1 MNNFHNFSFICYTY
15 FVRMGDKMF
24 GKVIRIDN
32 NLVTIEN
39 LGRKALSSLMN
50 CHIVFEDET
59 RKIVGEIVYID
70 EEIVKI
76 LLVGEIVEGIF
87 VSGIIKKP
95 SGISNIRIITMQE
108 LELIFG
114 KNELNRKNLFLGTSA
129 IYNNLSISVPLNSFF
144 ANHSAIIGNTG
155 SGKSCGIARILQNLF
170 ILNPEKPINAHIV
183 LFDAYGEYVNA
194 FQEMNNRGLRTVNY
208 TTKMPREGE
217 RQLTFPAYFLDV
229 DDLAILL
236 QVSSGEQIP
245 VLSKALKLVTIFK
258 SEDPVMKEYK
268 NDIIANCLLDIL
280 TSGKSSSH
288 IRDQIIAVL
297 SHYNTETLN
306 LDAIIHQPG
315 YDRTFKQCLLIDDQ
329 GKMNSI
335 FEVVKFL
342 QQFENVNLEKV
353 NVVKDFAYTLDDLY
367 YALEFALISEGTLN
381 SEESYKQNNILKT
394 RLQTIINSDEKEIFD
409 FGMYTSKEDFI
420 REMFGNTQLVNIN
433 LSNLDD
439 RFAKIMTK
447 LYSKLLFNYTTSR
460 VPRGEFSVNIILEEA
475 HRYVQN
481 DNDVDI
487 IGYNIFD
494 RITKEGRKY
503 GTLLTFITQRP
514 SELST
519 TALSQCANY
528 IVFRVFHPE
537 DLNIVKS
544 MSTNVA
550 EETLD
555 QVKALNPG
563 TAFCFGTGFKIP
575 TLVMFGLP
583 NPLPESTSLKI
594 SDLWY

>member
-1 MNNFHNFSFICYTY
+1 
-15 FVRMGDKMF
+15 MF
-24 GKVIRIDN
+24 GKVIRLDN
-32 NLVTIEN
+32 NEVTIEN
-39 LGRKALSSLMN
+39 LSRKAISSLMN
-50 CHIVFEDET
+50 CHIVFEDEA
-59 RKIVGEIVYID
+59 RKIVGEIIYID
-70 EEIVKI
+70 EAIVKV
-76 LLVGEIVEGIF
+76 LLVGEIVDDFF

-95 SGISNIRIITMQE
+95 SGISSIRIITMPE

-114 KNELNRKNLFLGTSA
+114 KNELSKDNLLLGKSA
-129 IYNNLSISVPLNSFF
+129 VYNNLNISVPLNSFF

-170 ILNPEKPINAHIV
+170 LVNPVKPINAHVI
-183 LFDAYGEYVNA
+183 LFDAYGEYINA
-194 FQEMNNRGLRTVNY
+194 FNELNNNGLKCVNY

-217 RQLTFPAYFLDV
+217 RQLSFPAYFLDV

-236 QVSSGEQIP
+236 QVQSGDQIP
-245 VLSKALKLVTIFK
+245 VLAKALKLVTIFK
-258 SEDPVMKEYK
+258 SEDPMMKEYK

-280 TSGKSSSH
+280 TSGRSSSH

-315 YDRTFKQCLLIDDQ
+315 YDRTLRQCLLIDEQ
-329 GKMNSI
+329 GKMNAI

-353 NVVKDFAYTLDDLY
+353 NVIKNFAYTLDDLY
-367 YALEFALISEGTLN
+367 YALEFALISEGSIN
-381 SEESYKQNNILKT
+381 NDEAYKQNNILKT
-394 RLQTIINSDEKEIFD
+394 RLQSIINGEEKEIFE
-409 FGMYTSKEDFI
+409 YSIYRSKEEFI
-420 REMFGNTQLVNIN
+420 KDMFRDTQLVNVN
-433 LSNLDD
+433 LSYLDD
-439 RFAKIMTK
+439 RFAKVMTK
-447 LYSKLLFNYTTSR
+447 LYSKLLFNYTTSLE
-460 VPRGEFSVNIILEEA
+460 PRGQFSVNIILEEA

-481 DNDVDI
+481 DNDINV

-537 DLNIVKS
+537 DLNIVRS

-550 EETLD
+550 GETLE
-555 QVKALNPG
+555 QIKALNPG

-594 SDLWY
+594 NDLWY

>member
-1 MNNFHNFSFICYTY
+1 
-15 FVRMGDKMF
+15 MF
-24 GKVIRIDN
+24 GKVIRLDN
-32 NLVTIEN
+32 NEVTIEN
-39 LGRKALSSLMN
+39 LSRKAISSLMN
-50 CHIVFEDET
+50 CHIVFEDEA
-59 RKIVGEIVYID
+59 RKIVGEIIYID
-70 EEIVKI
+70 EAIVRV
-76 LLVGEIVEGIF
+76 LLVGEIVDNVF

-95 SGISNIRIITMQE
+95 SGITSIRIITLSE

-114 KNELNRKNLFLGTSA
+114 KNELSKNSLLLGKSA
-129 IYNNLSISVPLNSFF
+129 IYSNLNISVPLNSFF

-170 ILNPEKPINAHIV
+170 LANPVKPVNAHVI

-194 FQEMNNRGLRTVNY
+194 FGELNYNGLKSVNY
-208 TTKMPREGE
+208 TTKKTKEGE
-217 RQLTFPAYFLDV
+217 RQLSFPAYFLDV

-236 QVSSGEQIP
+236 QVQNGEQIP

-280 TSGKSSSH
+280 TSGRSSSH

-315 YDRTFKQCLLIDDQ
+315 YDRTFRQCLLIDDQ
-329 GKMNSI
+329 GKMNAI

-342 QQFENVNLEKV
+342 QQFESVNLEKV
-353 NVVKDFAYTLDDLY
+353 DVAKDFAYTLDDLY
-367 YALEFALISEGTLN
+367 YALEFALISEGSIN
-381 SEESYKQNNILKT
+381 SEEAYKQNNILKT
-394 RLQTIINSDEKEIFD
+394 RLQSIINSEEKDIFD
-409 FGMYTSKEDFI
+409 FEYYVSKDEFVQ
-420 REMFGNTQLVNIN
+420 EMFKDTQLVNVN
-433 LSNLDD
+433 LSYLDD
-439 RFAKIMTK
+439 RFAKVMTK
-447 LYSKLLFNYTTSR
+447 LYSKLLFNYTTTR
-460 VPRGEFSVNIILEEA
+460 EVRGQFSVNIILEEA

-481 DNDVDI
+481 DNDINV

-528 IVFRVFHPE
+528 IVFRIFHPE
-537 DLNIVKS
+537 DLNIVRS

-550 EETLD
+550 GETLE
-555 QVKALNPG
+555 QIKALNPG

-575 TLVMFGLP
+575 TLVVFSLP